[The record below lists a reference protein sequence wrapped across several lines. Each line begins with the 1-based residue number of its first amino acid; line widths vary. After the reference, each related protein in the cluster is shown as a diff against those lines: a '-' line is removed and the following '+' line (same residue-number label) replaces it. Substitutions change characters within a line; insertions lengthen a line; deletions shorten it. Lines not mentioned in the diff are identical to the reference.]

1 MDNKYGKIIE
11 LLETAIELIKL
22 QNDNSADV
30 EEYQP
35 NLVYKDIDEIKS
47 VFDKRY
53 LGVGGKRVNKLF
65 WEDLLPDEL
74 KKLAYATYRNI
85 ITIVKR
91 DNMQLYSWYQIRSK
105 CTESQV
111 NAAIINK
118 CIRSGILV
126 FDRYKKPHGPGYG
139 RDRGSYFGCDWLN
152 QNQPKEINVR

>member
-1 MDNKYGKIIE
+1 MDSNEKIIK
-11 LLETAIELIKL
+11 LLETAIELLKE
-22 QNDNSADV
+22 NNSTDI
-30 EEYQP
+30 EEYQS

-47 VFDKRY
+47 VFDRRY
-53 LGVGGKRVNKLF
+53 LGGGGKRVNKLF
-65 WEDLLPDEL
+65 WEDLLPEEL
-74 KKLAYATYRNI
+74 KKIAYAPYRNI

-118 CIRSGILV
+118 CLRAGILV

-139 RDRGSYFGCDWLN
+139 HDRGSYFGCDWLN
-152 QNQPKEINVR
+152 QNSQKIINVR